1 LGAQHWSFIKIEG
14 KEYVFCERRYRQ
26 VGFFIPIKAGIDK
39 RDRLF
44 YGSALLILVRMAY
57 SFVGKSILDQ
67 NIRQALKNV
76 EETSLIL
83 IQAWQ
88 VGCFSLLEFL

>member
-1 LGAQHWSFIKIEG
+1 MKKGNWGLSTCRVIKIEG

-26 VGFFIPIKAGIDK
+26 VGFDK

-44 YGSALLILVRMAY
+44 YGSALLILVWMAY

-83 IQAWQ
+83 IHGLAGWL
-88 VGCFSLLEFL
+88 F